1 MILTFTLINCKRK
14 SRSFVFWEELVHSLL
29 SALWNWILV
38 MFYWKRTV
46 GEGIVKS
53 KRAVV
58 MEYFPLQQH
67 VLSFFIDFSVWYS
80 AHPLEHLI
88 IGSYAVMIQDAID
101 FKYSL
106 HVTIAKLLWINF
118 RYGNWDLFLATAEK
132 FFTFLFL

>member
-1 MILTFTLINCKRK
+1 MKLTFTLVKENPEVLYFRGV
-14 SRSFVFWEELVHSLL
+14 STFTV

-38 MFYWKRTV
+38 MFYWKLTV
-46 GEGIVKS
+46 DEGVVKS

-58 MEYFPLQQH
+58 MEHFPLQQH
-67 VLSFFIDFSVWYS
+67 VLSFFIDFSAWYS
-80 AHPLEHLI
+80 TDPLEHFI

-118 RYGNWDLFLATAEK
+118 RYGNWDYCWK
-132 FFTFLFL
+132 VFTFLFL

>member
-1 MILTFTLINCKRK
+1 
-14 SRSFVFWEELVHSLL
+14 
-29 SALWNWILV
+29 
-38 MFYWKRTV
+38 
-46 GEGIVKS
+46 
-53 KRAVV
+53 

-118 RYGNWDLFLATAEK
+118 RYGNWDLFFATAEK